1 MRGIRTHRSSLR
13 QAAAVVTLV
22 LAGVGWPVAIGASVK
37 PLALSSPQV
46 FGWGFNSPHG
56 VSSDGTH
63 VWVANNLG
71 NSVTELDASNGAV
84 VQVLGG
90 KKYRFA
96 GPNSISSDGT
106 DVWVANRTGASVTE
120 LDASTGALVRVL
132 TGGIG
137 SPYNF
142 YYPESIS
149 SDGTHVWVATGDNS
163 VTELDV
169 STGNVVQ
176 VLKGK
181 ATASTTLRASSRM
194 GATCGSPI
202 SRLNL
207 PAVTV

>member
-1 MRGIRTHRSSLR
+1 M
-13 QAAAVVTLV
+13 
-22 LAGVGWPVAIGASVK
+22 
-37 PLALSSPQV
+37 
-46 FGWGFNSPHG
+46 
-56 VSSDGTH
+56 
-63 VWVANNLG
+63 
-71 NSVTELDASNGAV
+71 TELDASDGAV

-149 SDGTHVWVATGDNS
+149 SDGTHVWVAT
-163 VTELDV
+163 E
-169 STGNVVQ
+169 
-176 VLKGK
+176 
-181 ATASTTLRASSRM
+181 
-194 GATCGSPI
+194 
-202 SRLNL
+202 
-207 PAVTV
+207 